1 VSVRVVTVTAGI
13 LLVALVGV
21 TRFWP
26 LVERVEVIGNV
37 HHDAATV
44 MRLADVAPG
53 DPFLWV
59 TSFRVRGLVADPWVL
74 HTRVTRHWPD
84 TIAIGVQERVPVIS
98 DGARAWAADATLLP
112 GLGPDDHAALPRLGG
127 WGTPRLEEALVLLAM
142 LERYGVR
149 VITYTPEGFE
159 IQLPNATVFTPSVD
173 ALRAQW
179 SAFESQRGGRIA
191 VYPWGVSSAP

>member
-1 VSVRVVTVTAGI
+1 MRIVSVTSFV
-13 LLVALVGV
+13 LLVLLVGV

-26 LVERVEVIGNV
+26 TVERVEVIGAA
-37 HHDAATV
+37 HRSAHDV

-59 TSFRVRGLVADPWVL
+59 TSFRARRLMADPWVL
-74 HTRVTRHWPD
+74 QARITRHWPD
-84 TIAIGVQERVPVIS
+84 TIAIAVFEREPVLS
-98 DGARAWAADATLLP
+98 DGRTAWALDGVELP
-112 GLGPDDHAALPRLGG
+112 GLDADRLVSLPRLEG
-127 WGTPRLEEALVLLAM
+127 WGTPRLGEALSLLGM
-142 LERYGVR
+142 LEGYGVE

-159 IQLPNATVFTPSVD
+159 IRLTNATVLTPTAD

>member
-1 VSVRVVTVTAGI
+1 MRIVSVTAFV
-13 LLVALVGV
+13 LLVLVVGI

-26 LVERVEVIGNV
+26 IIERVEVIGNDHRSV
-37 HHDAATV
+37 GDV
-44 MRLADVAPG
+44 MRLAGVVPG

-59 TSFRVRGLVADPWVL
+59 TSFRARRLLADPWVL
-74 HTRVTRHWPD
+74 QVRITRHWPD
-84 TIAIGVQERVPVIS
+84 TIAIAVSERVPVLS
-98 DGARAWAADATLLP
+98 DGARAWALDGVELP
-112 GLGPDDHAALPRLGG
+112 GVSAERHASLPLLEG
-127 WGTPRLEEALVLLAM
+127 WGSPRLEEALVLLGM
-142 LERYGVR
+142 LEGYGVE

-159 IQLPNATVFTPSVD
+159 ILLTNATVSTPTAE

>member
-1 VSVRVVTVTAGI
+1 MRVVSITAFVV
-13 LLVALVGV
+13 LVLLVGV

-26 LVERVEVIGNV
+26 TVERVEVIGER
-37 HHDAATV
+37 HRTIQEV

-59 TSFRVRGLVADPWVL
+59 TSFRARRLMEDPWIL
-74 HTRVTRHWPD
+74 QARITRHWPD
-84 TIAIGVQERVPVIS
+84 TVAIAVREREPVLS
-98 DGARAWAADATLLP
+98 DGESAWALDGTRLP
-112 GLGPDDHAALPRLGG
+112 GLNPDWHALLPRLEG
-127 WGTPRLEEALVLLAM
+127 WGTPRLEEALTLLGM
-142 LERYGVR
+142 LGGYGVE

-159 IQLPNATVFTPSVD
+159 ILLRNATVLTPSAD